1 MFRASL
7 LLSVVLG
14 WGLPGLVCASEPLS
28 REQLRDCID
37 ADGRVIDAEL
47 RQRTGWQVVRG
58 LSWRIEREDPWQPGK
73 FVPVEAHET
82 FHSGQ
87 RFRFEIEAFSNTFV
101 YVVVANADGSQDVLL
116 PEPDEQ
122 TPRLA
127 KGEKRLLPSDGTA
140 FRFQPPGGTHTL
152 RLIASPGKLPRR
164 DSQTLLKLQNGQQ
177 LPGPDQPASGTA
189 RSVPRLPSVPRVKG
203 LQAAVRQIDRGGL
216 AKGVTVELVE
226 PAAEGNLVTL
236 TSADPTSKSILVH
249 DVALKQAD

>member
-1 MFRASL
+1 MSRASF

-14 WGLPGLVCASEPLS
+14 AVLPGLVSASEPPS
-28 REQLRDCID
+28 RDQLRDCID
-37 ADGRVIDAEL
+37 ADGRVVDADL
-47 RQRTGWQVVRG
+47 RQRTGWEVVRG

-73 FVPVEAHET
+73 FTPVEAHET

-122 TPRLA
+122 IPRLA

-140 FRFQPPGGTHTL
+140 FRFQAPGGTHTL
-152 RLIASPGKLPRR
+152 RLIASPGELPWR
-164 DSQTLLKLQNGQQ
+164 DGATLLKLQNGQP
-177 LPGPDQPASGTA
+177 LPRSDQPAPDTA
-189 RSVPRLPSVPRVKG
+189 RSVDRVPAIPQLKG
-203 LQAAVRQIDRGGL
+203 LKAAVRKIDEGSL
-216 AKGVTVELVE
+216 AKGLTVEVVE

-236 TSADPTSKSILVH
+236 TSADPTSKPILVH

>member
-14 WGLPGLVCASEPLS
+14 AVLPGLVRASEPLS
-28 REQLRDCID
+28 REQLREGVD
-37 ADGRVIDAEL
+37 ADGRVIDPDL
-47 RQRTGWQVVRG
+47 RQRTGWRVVRG

-73 FVPVEAHET
+73 FLPVEADET

-122 TPRLA
+122 APHLA
-127 KGEKRLLPSDGTA
+127 KGKKRLLPSDGSA

-152 RLIASPGKLPRR
+152 RLIASPGKLPWC
-164 DSQTLLKLQNGQQ
+164 DSAALLKLQNGRE
-177 LPGPDQPASGTA
+177 LPRPDEPASESTRSAA
-189 RSVPRLPSVPRVKG
+189 RVRSIPQVKG
-203 LQAAVRQIDRGGL
+203 IEAAVRKIDKGSL

-236 TSADPTSKSILVH
+236 TSADPTSRPILVH

>member
-1 MFRASL
+1 MLRASL
-7 LLSVVLG
+7 LLSVLLG
-14 WGLPGLVCASEPLS
+14 WVVPGLLGASEPLS
-28 REQLRDCID
+28 REQLRDGID
-37 ADGRVIDAEL
+37 ADGRVIDPEL

-152 RLIASPGKLPRR
+152 RLIASPGKLPWRE
-164 DSQTLLKLQNGQQ
+164 SATLLKLQNGQQ
-177 LPGPDQPASGTA
+177 LPGPGEPAPGTA
-189 RSVPRLPSVPRVKG
+189 RSVARVPSIPQVKG
-203 LQAAVRQIDRGGL
+203 LKAAVRKIDEGSL

-226 PAAEGNLVTL
+226 PTAEGNLVTL
-236 TSADPTSKSILVH
+236 TSADPTSKPILVH